1 MNSPHVS
8 TTTPS
13 LNALRAFDAVARRG
27 SITGA
32 ARELCVTQGAVSHQI
47 AALDDW
53 FGKELFARNGR
64 GLRLS
69 DAGRELAEATE
80 SAFALLADTC
90 ARLARPENRELDL
103 AAPGSFLAHWM
114 VPRLEDF
121 EQANPGLRLRLRTDG
136 DYDDLRAG
144 RIDAL
149 IVCGTAPWPADISA
163 LEVAPER
170 IGPVCAKKWSRG
182 AADTP
187 WLAGVPR
194 LGTDSR
200 PDAWK
205 EWARAA
211 GRALPR
217 QRTRSFDHLTPLLE
231 AARSGLGVAVVPE
244 LLVRGDVSEGRLFA
258 PLGFLESGLVFA
270 LAVLQRRRD
279 EGAIASLRGWFEAS
293 S

>member
-1 MNSPHVS
+1 M
-8 TTTPS
+8 PS
-13 LNALRAFDAVARRG
+13 LTALHSFDAVARCG
-27 SITGA
+27 SITAA

-47 AALDDW
+47 SALDEW
-53 FGKELFARNGR
+53 FGKELFLRNGR

-80 SAFALLADTC
+80 SAFALLSEAC
-90 ARLARPENRELDL
+90 MRLARPGGRELDL

-121 EQANPGLRLRLRTDG
+121 EQAHPGIRLRLRTDG

-149 IVCGTAPWPADISA
+149 IVCGTAPWPVDIA
-163 LEVAPER
+163 AVEVAPER
-170 IGPVCAKKWSRG
+170 IGPVCAKKWVRG
-182 AADTP
+182 TSSDT

-200 PDAWK
+200 PEAWK

-211 GRALPR
+211 DRTLPR
-217 QRTRSFDHLTPLLE
+217 QRTRRFDHLTPLLE
-231 AARSGLGVAVVPE
+231 AARAGLGVAMAPE
-244 LLVRGDVSEGRLFA
+244 LLVRGDLAEGRLHA
-258 PLGFLESGLVFA
+258 PLGFVDSGLVFA

-279 EGAIASLRGWFEAS
+279 EDAIASLRRWLEAS
-293 S
+293 P